1 MKVFLIRHG
10 LAGHNVGFNQ
20 VGESAY
26 FDPKYFDAELVPEGE
41 TQAQN
46 AGLKLLD
53 IKFDSIYCSPSKR
66 CIQTLDNLLS
76 TSKVIIDSAF
86 KAPKNEF
93 IILDDR
99 LMEPQGV
106 HIPNKRH
113 EKVQVEKFVT
123 NFNKKFDLSNVALNY
138 DFNKEST
145 VQINNKII
153 SFINDLKTKHN
164 KDVNILVVTHHD
176 WLKHF
181 FSIFFGKVVSFDN
194 CEIRMVEM

>member
-1 MKVFLIRHG
+1 MKIFLIRHG

-26 FDPKYFDAELVPEGE
+26 FDTKYFDAELVPEGE

-113 EKVQVEKFVT
+113 EKVQVEKYVT

-145 VQINNKII
+145 VQVNNKII

-181 FSIFFGKVVSFDN
+181 FSLFFGKVVSFDN

>member
-1 MKVFLIRHG
+1 MKIFFIRHG
-10 LAGHNVGFNQ
+10 LAGHNVGFNL

-41 TQAQN
+41 NQAQN
-46 AGLKLLD
+46 AGLKLLN
-53 IKFDSIYCSPSKR
+53 IKFDSIYCSPSRR

-76 TSKVIIDSAF
+76 TTKVIIDSAF

-93 IILDDR
+93 IRLDDR
-99 LMEPQGV
+99 LMEPQGY

-113 EKVQVEKFVT
+113 DKVQVEKFVT

-138 DFNKEST
+138 EFNKENT
-145 VQINNKII
+145 DQVNNKII